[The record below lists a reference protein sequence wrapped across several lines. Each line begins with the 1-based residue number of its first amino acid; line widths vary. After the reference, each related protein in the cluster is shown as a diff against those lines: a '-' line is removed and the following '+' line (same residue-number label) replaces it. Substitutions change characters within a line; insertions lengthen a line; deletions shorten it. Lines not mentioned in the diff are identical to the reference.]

1 MKRWVVLI
9 SLIAGMG
16 ASLCAQ
22 QLTVAV
28 SPFDV
33 RNGVTADVAE
43 VVTELFTANLVAT
56 GNRLR
61 VVDRNGFDKII
72 AEMKF
77 QASDWANGSRVAQLG
92 KALNAN
98 SIIRGNISALAGQIV
113 ITAYIL
119 DINTAQILSASSV
132 RVSNTGQIF
141 DRIPALSNGIVT
153 YLSNLSNRPNTAL
166 GQYTVVISPFDIR
179 GGMPP
184 GDAGVL
190 MDMFTTLV
198 VINGAKVVDRNS
210 FERIAR
216 EMQFQ
221 ASDWSDGTRLAQLGR
236 ALNANAILRGS
247 IMSLAGQTVITATIL
262 DINTAQILS
271 SSTLQMGGVAEIFAK
286 LPDFV
291 SGLDRNLGI
300 LLGVDIVGK
309 KGPAGGFVF
318 YDKGSYSDG
327 WRFLEAAPAETEFTA
342 EWGGYRGPGGNSQD
356 YSNIPGTDTSVGS
369 GKQNTQVII
378 DFLRGINI
386 SGRAVQRC
394 AGLNVNGFTDWFLP
408 SKDELDLMYKNLRQ
422 KGVGNFKTTQDI
434 NNQLHIYY
442 WSSSQYDNG
451 NAWYQDFRDGS
462 QYTQQGRYSKRYI
475 MSVRAV
481 RAF

>member
-1 MKRWVVLI
+1 MKRFMVLI
-9 SLIAGMG
+9 SLITGMG
-16 ASLCAQ
+16 AALCAQ

-56 GNRLR
+56 GRMR
-61 VVDRNGFDKII
+61 VVDRNGFDKIM

-98 SIIRGNISALAGQIV
+98 SIIRGNVSALAGQIV

-141 DRIPALSNGIVT
+141 DRIPALSSGVVAN
-153 YLSNLSNRPNTAL
+153 LANLSNRPNTAL

-210 FERIAR
+210 FVRIAT

-221 ASDWSDGTRLAQLGR
+221 ASDWSDGSRLAQLGR

-291 SGLDRNLGI
+291 KVLEEI
-300 LLGVDIVGK
+300 LPFPGGVYIVGK
-309 KGPAGGFVF
+309 RGPAGGIVF
-318 YDKGSYSDG
+318 YDKGSVSNG
-327 WRFLEAAPAETEFTA
+327 WRYLEAAPADTEFTA
-342 EWGGYRGPGGNSQD
+342 SWGAYEKNVS
-356 YSNIPGTDTSVGS
+356 GTSTGIGT
-369 GKQNTQVII
+369 GKRNTQIII
-378 DFLRGINI
+378 DFLRGIGEN
-386 SGRAVQRC
+386 GKAAQRC
-394 AGLNVNGFTDWFLP
+394 AQLNIGGFNDWFLP
-408 SKDELDLMYKNLRQ
+408 SQDELELMYKNLKQ
-422 KGVGNFKTTQDI
+422 KGLGGFGNDS
-434 NNQLHIYY
+434 Y
-442 WSSSQYDNG
+442 WSSSQVDNYD
-451 NAWYQDFRDGS
+451 AWYQRFSDGRQDHFNHKS
-462 QYTQQGRYSKRYI
+462 VPF
-475 MSVRAV
+475 SVRAV

>member
-1 MKRWVVLI
+1 
-9 SLIAGMG
+9 MG
-16 ASLCAQ
+16 VALCAQ

-28 SPFDV
+28 SSFDV

-56 GNRLR
+56 GKMR

-77 QASDWANGSRVAQLG
+77 QASDWANSSRVAQLG

-98 SIIRGNISALAGQIV
+98 SIIRGNVSALAGQIV

-132 RVSNTGQIF
+132 RVNNTGQIF
-141 DRIPALSNGIVT
+141 DRIPSLSNGVVT
-153 YLSNLSNRPNTAL
+153 NLTNLSNRSNTAL

-179 GGMPP
+179 GGMQP

-247 IMSLAGQTVITATIL
+247 IMSLAGQTVITASIL

-271 SSTLQMGGVAEIFAK
+271 SSTLQMGGVVETFTK

-291 SGLDRNLGI
+291 KPIITKLPVPSNFKPFVGRWRSTYNYESTDKNKPRGSLEIILNIQDNGTIVVERFDTITTTNDVIYSVLFGDTYIYTYGSPNRYGGGTGTYTYTTNRDSFQLNMTLNLTGIASEIPSSQTITAQFDAMQPNSLQSSGNIRNVYYIERVALIPTERGAI
-300 LLGVDIVGK
+300 
-309 KGPAGGFVF
+309 
-318 YDKGSYSDG
+318 SRG
-327 WRFLEAAPAETEFTA
+327 WRSFSRIT
-342 EWGGYRGPGGNSQD
+342 N
-356 YSNIPGTDTSVGS
+356 
-369 GKQNTQVII
+369 
-378 DFLRGINI
+378 
-386 SGRAVQRC
+386 
-394 AGLNVNGFTDWFLP
+394 
-408 SKDELDLMYKNLRQ
+408 
-422 KGVGNFKTTQDI
+422 
-434 NNQLHIYY
+434 
-442 WSSSQYDNG
+442 
-451 NAWYQDFRDGS
+451 
-462 QYTQQGRYSKRYI
+462 
-475 MSVRAV
+475 
-481 RAF
+481 